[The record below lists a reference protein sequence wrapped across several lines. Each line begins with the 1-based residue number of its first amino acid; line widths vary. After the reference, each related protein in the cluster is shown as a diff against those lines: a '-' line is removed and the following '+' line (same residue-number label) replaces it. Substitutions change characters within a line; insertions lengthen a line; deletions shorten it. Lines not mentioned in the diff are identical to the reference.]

1 MALKFDKPGRRIE
14 YVLKA
19 DRGSESLTI
28 FALRPLTWMEM
39 EEVNAETPFSEEQA
53 LQIAVIAAPARA
65 EKRALTQDE
74 MREIEAAS
82 PRDTHYMRR
91 LTRYFA
97 RAARFSLVEI
107 RGLID
112 LAGNPTE
119 ARPDEFLAHA
129 PVEVLHELGAQAIE
143 ISRHSEDIIKK

>member
-1 MALKFDKPGRRIE
+1 MALKFDKPGRRTD

-19 DRGSESLTI
+19 DRESEQLTV
-28 FALRPLTWMEM
+28 FVLRPLTWIEM
-39 EEVNAETPFSEEQA
+39 DEVNAETPFTEEQA
-53 LQIAVIAAPARA
+53 MQIAIIAAPARV
-65 EKRALTQDE
+65 EKRALTAKELQQ
-74 MREIEAAS
+74 IEAAS
-82 PRDTHYMRR
+82 PRDSHYVKR

-107 RGLID
+107 RGLLD

-119 ARPDEFLAHA
+119 AKPEEFLAHA

-143 ISRHSEDIIKK
+143 ISRHSEDLIKK